1 MSSSPT
7 SKSAVPTQDKLNI
20 FSFKDK
26 NKILHLGWIA
36 FFLTFFVW
44 FNHAPFLS
52 TIGETLNLSKD
63 QIKTLLILNVAL
75 TIPARVIIGMLT
87 DRFGP
92 RLVYTAILAI
102 GAIPCFTFAFA
113 QDYNTLALSRF
124 LLGFVGAGFVVGIR
138 LMSDWFP
145 ASELGTAEG
154 IYGGWGN
161 FGSAAAALLLPT
173 VAIAAAAILG
183 GDEGW
188 RYATATSGVVMMLY
202 SVIFYKMV
210 RDTPKGATYFKPKK
224 SGAMMVTSTG
234 DFWLMM
240 AFKLPMYLALALLA
254 WKLSPEGVSL
264 LSQATVNI
272 VYIGLTLLFIYEFVS
287 SYRFNKEVFT
297 TPVPKAQRYD
307 FKQVGILNILYF
319 ATFGS
324 ELAVV
329 SMLPLFYQETF
340 NLSIVMAGVLASSY
354 AFMNLMSR
362 PGGGWLSD
370 KFGRKITLLILT
382 AGLAVG
388 YVLMGIVDSTWP
400 IALALLITMFCS
412 FFVQAGE
419 GAVFAVIPLIKRSM
433 TGQFAGMTGAYGNV
447 GSVVYLT
454 VLSLV
459 SYQAFFFVIAATAVV
474 GFIALFF
481 LKEPEGVIVEE
492 MPDGSF
498 AQIQVS

>member
-1 MSSSPT
+1 MSSSPS
-7 SKSAVPTQDKLNI
+7 SKSATPMQDKLNI

-52 TIGETLNLSKD
+52 AIGETLNLSKD

-145 ASELGTAEG
+145 ANELGTAEG

-173 VAIAAAAILG
+173 VAIAAAAIFG

-234 DFWLMM
+234 DFWLMI

-254 WKLSPEGVSL
+254 WKLSPGGVSL
-264 LSQATVNI
+264 LSQATVNL

-287 SYRFNKEVFT
+287 SYRFNKEMFT
-297 TPVPKAQRYD
+297 NPVPKAQRYD

-340 NLSIVMAGVLASSY
+340 NLSMVMAGVLASSY

-459 SYQAFFFVIAATAVV
+459 SYQAFFFVIAATAMV

-481 LKEPEGVIVEE
+481 LKEPEGVIIEE

>member
-1 MSSSPT
+1 MSSSLLIPP
-7 SKSAVPTQDKLNI
+7 S
-20 FSFKDK
+20 KDK
-26 NKILHLGWIA
+26 INVLSFTGKNRILHLGWMA
-36 FFLTFFVW
+36 FFFTFFVW

-52 TIGETLNLSKD
+52 AIGESLNLTRD
-63 QIKTLLILNVAL
+63 QVKTLLILNVAL
-75 TIPARVIIGMLT
+75 TIPVRVIVGMLT

-102 GAIPCFTFAFA
+102 GALPCFTFAFA

-173 VAIAAAAILG
+173 IAIIAAAIFG

-202 SVIFYKMV
+202 SVIFYKLV
-210 RDTPKGATYFKPKK
+210 RDAPKGATYFKPKK
-224 SGAMMVTSTG
+224 SGAMMVTSAG

-240 AFKLPMYLALALLA
+240 VFKLPMYLALALLT
-254 WKLSPEGVSL
+254 WKLSPAGVHLISH
-264 LSQATVNI
+264 SSVNI
-272 VYIGLTLLFIYEFVS
+272 IYIGLIVLYLYEFVS
-287 SYRFNKEVFT
+287 SYRFNKEIFT
-297 TPVPKAQRYD
+297 TPLPEAHRYD
-307 FKQVGILNILYF
+307 FKQVGVLNILYF

-324 ELAVV
+324 ELAVI

-340 NLSIVMAGVLASSY
+340 SLSMVMAGVLASSY

-370 KFGRKITLLILT
+370 KFGRRITLLILT
-382 AGLAVG
+382 AGLAIG
-388 YVLMGIVDSTWP
+388 YLLMGFMDSTWP
-400 IALALLITMFCS
+400 LALALLITMFCS

-454 VLSLV
+454 ILSLV
-459 SYQAFFFVIAATAVV
+459 SYQVFFFVIAATAVV
-474 GFIALFF
+474 GFLALFL
-481 LKEPEGVIVEE
+481 LKEPEGVIIEE
-492 MPDGSF
+492 MPDGTF